1 MTKNELPLINFKNLI
16 FLFLVFLFLLLNTT
30 VLVNMLA

>member
-1 MTKNELPLINFKNLI
+1 MTKHELPLISFRNLV